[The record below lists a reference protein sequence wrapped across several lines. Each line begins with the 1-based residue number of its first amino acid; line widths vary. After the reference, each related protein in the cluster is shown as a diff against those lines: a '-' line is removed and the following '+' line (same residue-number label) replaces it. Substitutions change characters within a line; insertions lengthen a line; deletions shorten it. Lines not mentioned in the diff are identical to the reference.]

1 MTGQETNIGSSI
13 RILRKQAGMTLAE
26 TASAAGTAIAVLSR
40 VETGKSQ
47 PTNAYVAQVTRAI
60 ADRLAA

>member
-1 MTGQETNIGSSI
+1 MQGQATNTGSSI

-26 TASAAGTAIAVLSR
+26 LAVDAGTAISYLSR
-40 VETGKSQ
+40 VETGKSV
-47 PTNAYVAQVTRAI
+47 PTNAFVAQVTRAI

>member
-1 MTGQETNIGSSI
+1 MQGQATNTGSSI
-13 RILRKQAGMTLAE
+13 RILRKQAGMTLQDLAQ
-26 TASAAGTAIAVLSR
+26 AAGTAVAVLSR
-40 VETGKSQ
+40 VETGKSV

>member
-1 MTGQETNIGSSI
+1 
-13 RILRKQAGMTLAE
+13 MTLSDLAD
-26 TASAAGTAIAVLSR
+26 SAGTAISYLSR

-47 PTNAYVAQVTRAI
+47 PTNAFVAQVTRAI